1 MHNSH
6 VEMRHRI
13 DWQKQQHG
21 IYIEG
26 LCTYTSLMPCN
37 GMRGHVSVS
46 QVLGWRCLPNE
57 KLHVTTTTSIYWCLL
72 YTEGAVAKS
81 PLPQRCS
88 NAETQDD
95 EKLYEITLFSE
106 CAVIPFLQESYRL
119 KYLSKMACS
128 EANRWSFETHRRH
141 ENDFFIN
148 NLAYIAHHKH
158 AYILSTNRE
167 REGERERE
175 KEGEGWEDYAV
186 QKKIKKCT
194 KWTCLFFFSFFS
206 FSKIPTTRG
215 QEKQDRLQTRNTN
228 KKYRTRVS
236 IFSTRTEQRQMQG
249 ERNIRQLHSSH
260 IKGVFIFKVD
270 YSSGSIV
277 IIFMAVWAAQ
287 MSDSQLNTDSES
299 TGRLDIDY
307 AWLGQFVWA
316 VVYKPF
322 RAQSIGIYKMMNV
335 YGGWD
340 AEGDLVSERT
350 SLTQ

>member
-13 DWQKQQHG
+13 DWQKQQHV

-81 PLPQRCS
+81 PLQQRCS

-175 KEGEGWEDYAV
+175 GGRRV
-186 QKKIKKCT
+186 RRLRSTKKNKKMHQMNMS
-194 KWTCLFFFSFFS
+194 FFFFF
-206 FSKIPTTRG
+206 FFFFK
-215 QEKQDRLQTRNTN
+215 NTN
-228 KKYRTRVS
+228 HQRTRE
-236 IFSTRTEQRQMQG
+236 TG
-249 ERNIRQLHSSH
+249 P
-260 IKGVFIFKVD
+260 
-270 YSSGSIV
+270 
-277 IIFMAVWAAQ
+277 A
-287 MSDSQLNTDSES
+287 TDEK
-299 TGRLDIDY
+299 
-307 AWLGQFVWA
+307 
-316 VVYKPF
+316 YK
-322 RAQSIGIYKMMNV
+322 
-335 YGGWD
+335 
-340 AEGDLVSERT
+340 
-350 SLTQ
+350 